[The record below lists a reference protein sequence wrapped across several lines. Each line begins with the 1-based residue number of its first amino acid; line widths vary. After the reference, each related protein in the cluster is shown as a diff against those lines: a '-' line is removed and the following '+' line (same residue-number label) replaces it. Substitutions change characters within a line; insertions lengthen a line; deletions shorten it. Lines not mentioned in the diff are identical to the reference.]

1 MWSTLE
7 LAVPWST
14 DFDDEE
20 LGGFTYPIF
29 DKVEKGDRP
38 TISKGF
44 KAPPGFV
51 SLMRK
56 CWSQNP
62 SDRPSF
68 NEITPV
74 LRNMRN
80 VLHVTNL
87 KNRTTESF
95 KSFRRHSMPSTATLS
110 SGASLE
116 TKTTDGP
123 MNNSGLQM
131 SHSSIE
137 STSYSRNTTS
147 SSSVYESR
155 RGNVFST
162 DDTRRRQGLWNK
174 TTSLDTSTKNTSVE
188 IDVDMETI

>member
-44 KAPPGFV
+44 KAPSGFV

-147 SSSVYESR
+147 SSSSSVYESR

-174 TTSLDTSTKNTSVE
+174 TTSLDTKTTSVE